1 MTSLNNRQRKIR
13 RFGVIARIELVD
25 VDNNEDPND
34 LGKGV
39 GIGAQYDNHLSTPT
53 AVAFSIVGKK
63 RCEILGSSNTDMKLR
78 IGRWRRGY
86 DPDGEE
92 SRLGWGDERFVDK
105 ADGGDT
111 PFIEVDS
118 KSASRISSDDAQ
130 WNTNNI
136 LIIDEAYEDAQASSE
151 AIAKATYLI
160 PLIERWISLA
170 SDQTTFDNVDVVART
185 RRKSGE
191 PGLSINASALI
202 QKVQLEIGPMP
213 SPTCPNAFAV
223 WGAALI
229 NPLPP
234 LGVVRC
240 AVSYTHIY
248 F

>member
-1 MTSLNNRQRKIR
+1 MTSLNNRQRKIL

-111 PFIEVDS
+111 PFIEVD
-118 KSASRISSDDAQ
+118 
-130 WNTNNI
+130 T
-136 LIIDEAYEDAQASSE
+136 
-151 AIAKATYLI
+151 AK
-160 PLIERWISLA
+160 
-170 SDQTTFDNVDVVART
+170 VV
-185 RRKSGE
+185 
-191 PGLSINASALI
+191 
-202 QKVQLEIGPMP
+202 
-213 SPTCPNAFAV
+213 
-223 WGAALI
+223 
-229 NPLPP
+229 
-234 LGVVRC
+234 LG
-240 AVSYTHIY
+240 
-248 F
+248 

>member
-63 RCEILGSSNTDMKLR
+63 RCEILGSSNKDMKLR

-105 ADGGDT
+105 SDGDT
-111 PFIEVDS
+111 PFIEVDCN
-118 KSASRISSDDAQ
+118 SASRISSDDAQ

-170 SDQTTFDNVDVVART
+170 SDQTTYDNIDVVART

-234 LGVVRC
+234 LGVVSC